1 VNQKAT
7 LENAGKGIG
16 LGDAGAVGMD
26 DAGGLGAAVA
36 VFMSGDRSDQVG
48 VAITRRVPSIS

>member
-26 DAGGLGAAVA
+26 DAGGWGW
-36 VFMSGDRSDQVG
+36 
-48 VAITRRVPSIS
+48 VPQSQYS